1 MRFALFREVPKRQHR
16 KKRKLNNGAALRKGS
31 DGSGDD
37 DSDGSEDEQEPAS
50 ASAER
55 MVSPRA
61 PVSRSSVGPAR
72 PPEDPIWGDESQDVQ
87 MSTEPPA
94 TVPSTSAG
102 TGAIRPERYIIMR
115 LAFSVTHLFIIQ
127 IATIPFP
134 SG

>member
-31 DGSGDD
+31 DGSGDED

-61 PVSRSSVGPAR
+61 PVSRSSAGPAKL
-72 PPEDPIWGDESQDVQ
+72 PEDPIWGDESQDVQ

-94 TVPSTSAG
+94 TVASTSAG
-102 TGAIRPERYIIMR
+102 AGAIRPERYIIMR
-115 LAFSVTHLFIIQ
+115 
-127 IATIPFP
+127 
-134 SG
+134 